1 MNRSHVLLITVLAIS
16 LSACYQTQLGGPTGA
31 ATLKI
36 ALLRAPE
43 TVLVEGTTWDEP
55 FWEDALGKEKWASAN
70 PLFKLLFMGGSN
82 LNTKSLDRSSLY
94 LITAEGGIDYAP
106 EGGQQISAQPEV
118 VQGVWHAIATGERI
132 RAGNLQVSALTEA
145 TYQQVLERL
154 EDLSDSAIVVQLDA
168 AARLL
173 VMDVDDSG
181 SVDHSDVLAWTRT
194 LHADKYLGDIR
205 DVDALAAATR
215 ANQPASEQASLAK
228 AVLGKRRLLM
238 ETNFGD
244 ITLETLNWE
253 APVTVDNFLRYV
265 DDNFYDNIIFHRVI
279 NNFVIQ
285 AGLWELLPGT
295 TQVTPKNAREPIRN
309 ESRYS
314 IPNQRG
320 TFAMARTPSANSAT
334 SQFFINQVDNPSLDY
349 GSEFNPAGYAV
360 FARLVSGLG
369 TVDSIAAL
377 PTGVINGIGTD
388 VPIEDIV
395 VIESLTL
402 VD

>member
-1 MNRSHVLLITVLAIS
+1 MKPIRSLFFVLIGLG

-31 ATLKI
+31 ANLKI

-55 FWEDALGKEKWASAN
+55 FWENALGQEKWASAN

-132 RAGNLQVSALTEA
+132 KAGNLQISALTEA
-145 TYQQVLERL
+145 SYQQLLERL
-154 EDLSDSAIVVQLDA
+154 EDLSDDEIEEQLDA

-173 VMDVDDSG
+173 VADVDENG
-181 SVDHSDVLAWTRT
+181 SIDHADVLAWTRT
-194 LHADKYLGDIR
+194 LHADKYLGDIG

-215 ANQPASEQASLAK
+215 ANQPAGEQASLAK
-228 AVLGKRRLLM
+228 AVLGRQRLVM
-238 ETNFGD
+238 QTNFGP

-265 DDNFYDNIIFHRVI
+265 DDNYYDNIIFHRVI

-285 AGLWELLPGT
+285 AGLWELQPGT
-295 TQVTPKNAREPIRN
+295 TQVSPKDARSPIRN
-309 ESRYS
+309 EARYS
-314 IPNQRG
+314 VPNERG
-320 TFAMARTPSANSAT
+320 TFSMARTPSPNSAT
-334 SQFFINQVDNPSLDY
+334 SQFFINQVDNAGLDY

-360 FARLVSGLG
+360 FARIISGLDV
-369 TVDSIAAL
+369 VDAIATL
-377 PTGVINGIGTD
+377 PTGPIAGIGTD

-395 VIESLTL
+395 LIESVTL
-402 VD
+402 EN